1 MEASS
6 VETSKRPVINARGW
20 LLIGVVVTRLL
31 SGALN
36 IELMNLFG
44 PHALHLQLFTT
55 RYVSIN

>member
-20 LLIGVVVTRLL
+20 LLIGVVVIRLL

-36 IELMNLFG
+36 IELMNL
-44 PHALHLQLFTT
+44 PAPMRSISSYLQRVTF
-55 RYVSIN
+55 R